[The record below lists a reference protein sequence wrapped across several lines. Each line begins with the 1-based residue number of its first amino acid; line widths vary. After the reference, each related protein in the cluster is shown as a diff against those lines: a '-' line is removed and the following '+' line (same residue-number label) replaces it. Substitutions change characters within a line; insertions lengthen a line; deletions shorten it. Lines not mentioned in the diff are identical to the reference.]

1 MLAMFLAM
9 LDTPEEKIKFEDLY
23 NRYRDMMYNY
33 ACKILK
39 DIYLAEDA
47 VHNSFMSV
55 IKRLEKIPIDNS
67 DETQAYLLVT
77 VRNASIAILNR
88 KNKIIDMDIEN
99 IEDDTDLELEIE
111 TEYCRQRVW
120 DLIMDMDKIYSDTL
134 ALKLFYGLSNTE
146 IADIMKTDID
156 VVNMR
161 VYRARKKLKEK
172 LMEENLYDKR

>member
-1 MLAMFLAM
+1 MIGLYLAM

-33 ACKILK
+33 ACKFLK
-39 DIYLAEDA
+39 DTYLAEDA

-55 IKRLEKIPIDNS
+55 IKRFDKIPADNS

-77 VRNASIAILNR
+77 VRNASIAILNE

-99 IEDDTDLELEIE
+99 VEDDTDLELEIE
-111 TEYCRQRVW
+111 TEYCKQRVW
-120 DLIMDMDKIYSDTL
+120 NFIVNMDKIYSDTL
-134 ALKLFYGLSNTE
+134 ALKVFYGLSNTE
-146 IADIMKTDID
+146 IANIMKVDID

-161 VYRARKKLKEK
+161 IYRQEK
-172 LMEENLYDKR
+172 S